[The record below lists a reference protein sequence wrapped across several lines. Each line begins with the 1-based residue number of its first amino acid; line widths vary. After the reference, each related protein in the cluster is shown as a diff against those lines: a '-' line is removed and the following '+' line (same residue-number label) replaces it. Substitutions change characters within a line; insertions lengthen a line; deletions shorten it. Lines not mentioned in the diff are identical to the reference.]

1 MKQLYIALDFQSA
14 DQVERFLEK
23 LAPHRP
29 ALKVGMELYYA
40 EGPAFVRHL
49 VQQGHDVFLDLK
61 VHDIPETAR
70 RTMRVIGQL
79 GVELTNV
86 HAAGGKAMMEAA
98 LAGLREASPKTRL
111 IAVTQLT
118 STDQDML
125 TDLMIPHAMDEV
137 VARYAREADQ
147 AGLDGV
153 VCSALDTTHI
163 IATCRSGFQLV
174 TPGIRPNGTDA
185 NDQKRIATVTD
196 ARLNGATDLVIGRAI
211 TQAKDPK
218 VVYEALLSEWKGIK
232 Q

>member
-1 MKQLYIALDFQSA
+1 MEQLYIALDFQSA

-49 VQQGHDVFLDLK
+49 VRQGHDVFLDLK

-79 GVELTNV
+79 GVKLTNV

-98 LAGLREASPKTRL
+98 LAGLRETSPKTRL

-137 VARYAREADQ
+137 VAHYAREADQ

-163 IATCRSGFQLV
+163 KATCRSGFQLV

-196 ARLNGATDLVIGRAI
+196 ARRNGATDLVIGRAI

-218 VVYEALLSEWKGIK
+218 VVYEGLLSEWKGIK

>member
-1 MKQLYIALDFQSA
+1 
-14 DQVERFLEK
+14 
-23 LAPHRP
+23 
-29 ALKVGMELYYA
+29 MELYYA

-49 VQQGHDVFLDLK
+49 VRQGHDVFLDLK

-79 GVELTNV
+79 GVELTNI

-98 LAGLREASPKTRL
+98 LTGLRETSPNTRL

-137 VARYAREADQ
+137 VAHYAREADQ

-163 IATCRSGFQLV
+163 KATCRSGFQLV

-196 ARLNGATDLVIGRAI
+196 ARRNGATDLVIGRAI

>member
-1 MKQLYIALDFQSA
+1 MEQLYIALDFQSA
-14 DQVERFLEK
+14 DQVERFLKK

-29 ALKVGMELYYA
+29 AVKIGMELYYA

-49 VQQGHDVFLDLK
+49 VSQGHDVFLDLK

-86 HAAGGKAMMEAA
+86 HAAGGKAMMQAA
-98 LAGLREASPKTRL
+98 LEGLRETSTDTRL

-125 TDLMIPHAMDEV
+125 TDLMIPHAMNDV
-137 VARYAREADQ
+137 VVHYAHEAEH

-153 VCSALDTTHI
+153 VCSALDTAHI
-163 IATCRSGFQLV
+163 KAICRSGFELV

-196 ARLNGATDLVIGRAI
+196 ARWNGATDLVIGRAI
-211 TQAKDPK
+211 TQAEDPK
-218 VVYEALLSEWKGIK
+218 VIYEALLSEWKGIK

>member
-1 MKQLYIALDFQSA
+1 MEQLYIALDFQSA

-49 VQQGHDVFLDLK
+49 VRQGHDVFLDLK

-98 LAGLREASPKTRL
+98 LTGLRETSPNTRL

-137 VARYAREADQ
+137 VAHYAREADQ

-163 IATCRSGFQLV
+163 KATCRSGFQLV
-174 TPGIRPNGTDA
+174 TPGIRSNGTDA

-196 ARLNGATDLVIGRAI
+196 ARRNGATDLVIGRAI

>member
-1 MKQLYIALDFQSA
+1 MEQLYIALDFQSA

-23 LAPHRP
+23 LAPHRR

-49 VQQGHDVFLDLK
+49 VRQGHDVFLDLK

-98 LAGLREASPKTRL
+98 LTGLRETSPNTRL

-137 VARYAREADQ
+137 VAHYAREADQ

-163 IATCRSGFQLV
+163 KATCRSGFQLV

-196 ARLNGATDLVIGRAI
+196 ARRNGATDLVIGRAI

>member
-1 MKQLYIALDFQSA
+1 MEQLYIALDFQSA

-49 VQQGHDVFLDLK
+49 VRQGHDVFLDLK

-86 HAAGGKAMMEAA
+86 HAAGGKAMMEAV
-98 LAGLREASPKTRL
+98 LTGLRETSPNTRL

-137 VARYAREADQ
+137 VAHYAREADQ

-163 IATCRSGFQLV
+163 KATCRSGFQLV

-196 ARLNGATDLVIGRAI
+196 ARRNGATDLVIGRAI

>member
-1 MKQLYIALDFQSA
+1 MEQLYIALDFQSA

-49 VQQGHDVFLDLK
+49 VRQGHDVFLDLK

-98 LAGLREASPKTRL
+98 LTGLRETSPNTRL

-137 VARYAREADQ
+137 VAHYAREADQ

-163 IATCRSGFQLV
+163 KATCRSGFQLV

>member
-1 MKQLYIALDFQSA
+1 MEQLYIALDFQSA

-49 VQQGHDVFLDLK
+49 VRQGHDVFLDLK

-98 LAGLREASPKTRL
+98 LAGLRETSPKTRL

-137 VARYAREADQ
+137 VAHYAREADQ

-163 IATCRSGFQLV
+163 KATCRSGFQLV

-196 ARLNGATDLVIGRAI
+196 ARRNGATDLVIGRAI

-218 VVYEALLSEWKGIK
+218 VVYEGLLSEWKGIK

>member
-1 MKQLYIALDFQSA
+1 MEQLYIALDFQSA

-49 VQQGHDVFLDLK
+49 VRQGHDVFLDLK

-98 LAGLREASPKTRL
+98 LTGLRETSPNTRL

-137 VARYAREADQ
+137 VAHYAREADQ

-163 IATCRSGFQLV
+163 KATCRSGFQLV

-196 ARLNGATDLVIGRAI
+196 ARRNGATDLVIGRAI
-211 TQAKDPK
+211 TQAKDPR

>member
-1 MKQLYIALDFQSA
+1 MEQLYIALDFQSA

-49 VQQGHDVFLDLK
+49 VRQGHDVFLDLK

-98 LAGLREASPKTRL
+98 LTGLRETSPNTRL

-137 VARYAREADQ
+137 VAHYAREADQ

-163 IATCRSGFQLV
+163 KATCRSGFQLV
-174 TPGIRPNGTDA
+174 TPGIRPTGTDA

-196 ARLNGATDLVIGRAI
+196 ARRTVQQISSSDVPSHRQRIR
-211 TQAKDPK
+211 QS
-218 VVYEALLSEWKGIK
+218 YEAWHSQWKGIK
-232 Q
+232 P

>member
-1 MKQLYIALDFQSA
+1 MEQLYIALDFQSA

-49 VQQGHDVFLDLK
+49 VRQGHDVFLDLK

-98 LAGLREASPKTRL
+98 LAGLRETSPKTRL

-137 VARYAREADQ
+137 VAHYAREADQ

-163 IATCRSGFQLV
+163 KATCRSGFQLV

-196 ARLNGATDLVIGRAI
+196 ARRNGATDLVIGRAV

-218 VVYEALLSEWKGIK
+218 VVYEGLLSEWKGIK

>member
-1 MKQLYIALDFQSA
+1 MEQLYIALDFQSA

-49 VQQGHDVFLDLK
+49 VRQGHDVFLDLK

-98 LAGLREASPKTRL
+98 LTGLRETSPNTRL

-137 VARYAREADQ
+137 VAHYAREADQ

-163 IATCRSGFQLV
+163 KATCRSGFQLV

-196 ARLNGATDLVIGRAI
+196 ARRNGATDLVIGRAI

>member
-1 MKQLYIALDFQSA
+1 MEQLYIALDFQSA

-49 VQQGHDVFLDLK
+49 VRQGHDVFLDLK

>member
-1 MKQLYIALDFQSA
+1 MEQLYIALDFQSA

-49 VQQGHDVFLDLK
+49 VRQGHDVFLDLK

-98 LAGLREASPKTRL
+98 LTGLRETSPNTRL

-163 IATCRSGFQLV
+163 KATCRSGFQLV

-196 ARLNGATDLVIGRAI
+196 ARRNGATDLVIGRAI

>member
-1 MKQLYIALDFQSA
+1 MEQLYIALDFQSA

-49 VQQGHDVFLDLK
+49 VRQGHDVFLDLK

-98 LAGLREASPKTRL
+98 LAGLRETSPKTRL

-137 VARYAREADQ
+137 VAHYAREADR

-163 IATCRSGFQLV
+163 KATCRSGFQLV
-174 TPGIRPNGTDA
+174 TPGIRPNGTEA

-196 ARLNGATDLVIGRAI
+196 ARRNGATDLVIGRAI

>member
-1 MKQLYIALDFQSA
+1 MEQLYIALDFQSA

-40 EGPAFVRHL
+40 EGPAFVCHL
-49 VQQGHDVFLDLK
+49 VRQGHDVFLDLK

-98 LAGLREASPKTRL
+98 LTGLRETSPHTRL

-137 VARYAREADQ
+137 VAHYAREADQ

-163 IATCRSGFQLV
+163 KATCRSGFQLV

-196 ARLNGATDLVIGRAI
+196 ARRNGATDLVIGRAI

>member
-1 MKQLYIALDFQSA
+1 MEQLYIALDFQSA

-40 EGPAFVRHL
+40 EGPAFVHHL
-49 VQQGHDVFLDLK
+49 VRQGHDVFLDLK

-98 LAGLREASPKTRL
+98 LAGLRETSPKTRL

-137 VARYAREADQ
+137 VAHYAREADQ

-163 IATCRSGFQLV
+163 KATCRSGFQLV

-196 ARLNGATDLVIGRAI
+196 ARRNGATDLVIGRAV

-218 VVYEALLSEWKGIK
+218 VVYEGLLSEWKGIK